1 MSAAY
6 RRLRSRRRASLLI
19 DGTAGL
25 LSFGLLCAF
34 VDPSVKHNPRSLI
47 PVLILLPSFL
57 LSLYSIWWR
66 YGLRRRLTQLLPAD
80 RVCVQIGMEEL
91 DFQKTMEAR
100 GIKPRYNING
110 QDYYDPQELGD
121 VATLLRASQQPI
133 ATSETLLR
141 PTAHTMTPSEQL
153 LRIVSEE

>member
-1 MSAAY
+1 
-6 RRLRSRRRASLLI
+6 
-19 DGTAGL
+19 
-25 LSFGLLCAF
+25 
-34 VDPSVKHNPRSLI
+34 
-47 PVLILLPSFL
+47 
-57 LSLYSIWWR
+57 
-66 YGLRRRLTQLLPAD
+66 
-80 RVCVQIGMEEL
+80 MEEL